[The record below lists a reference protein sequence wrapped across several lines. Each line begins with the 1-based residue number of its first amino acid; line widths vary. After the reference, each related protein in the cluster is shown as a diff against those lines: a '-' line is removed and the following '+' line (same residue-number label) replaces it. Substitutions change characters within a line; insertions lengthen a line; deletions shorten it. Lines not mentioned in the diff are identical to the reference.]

1 MVFKKFIAMILV
13 VTILFTLAPVT
24 TFAAE
29 ESKLE
34 TVATNESVEVK
45 DKKDTYE
52 EETDGEITTQGFR
65 KSAVVFALRY
75 GGNALDSIVSVLSKK
90 NGDLVNKHADELAD
104 ALESFSDSI
113 EARLIDFMIFQL
125 GFPSSSARTIA
136 WAIMLAIG

>member
-45 DKKDTYE
+45 DKKDTYK
-52 EETDGEITTQGFR
+52 EET
-65 KSAVVFALRY
+65 V
-75 GGNALDSIVSVLSKK
+75 SKK